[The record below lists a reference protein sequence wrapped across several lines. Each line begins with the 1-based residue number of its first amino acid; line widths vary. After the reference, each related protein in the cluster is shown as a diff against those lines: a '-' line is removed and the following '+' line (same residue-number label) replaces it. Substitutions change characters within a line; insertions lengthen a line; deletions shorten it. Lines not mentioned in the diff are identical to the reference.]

1 MRLVALVRMTDTMG
15 KETIELFK
23 QFEDCNFDKYKG
35 PWGVQEKLDGVPIL
49 IRREAGSIKA
59 LTRQGEYVSSLDH
72 ILEYA
77 VRLLLDDRAFIVGE
91 VYCRGMPFK
100 DISGLVR
107 AHKAQDASRNLRLYV
122 FDGDIWPSR
131 GDGWLDRQ
139 RAIALGLTTLAGHS
153 SDALLA
159 APIQSLPYAVT
170 NEPAFAHELLAA
182 TIKDNPQCEG
192 VVLHDINK
200 TWQPGKRLWTG
211 LKLKPK
217 PTIDL
222 KVVGFEEAISKHGE
236 PMGMVGRINCELNTL
251 RNGKLETSVIG
262 VGPGALTHTQRR
274 GLWSVRNSP
283 IFWAH
288 TRIAEVQY
296 MKDDTY
302 DALRQPVFVRFRGDK
317 SEPDCIAKGPV
328 VGPVLHEA
336 SMACRE
342 EV

>member
-1 MRLVALVRMTDTMG
+1 MRLVALVRMTDIMG

-23 QFEDCNFDKYKG
+23 QFEDCNFNKYKG
-35 PWGVQEKLDGVPIL
+35 PWGVQEKLDGVPVCIT
-49 IRREAGSIKA
+49 REPTGIV
-59 LTRQGEYVSSLDH
+59 LRTRQGETVSSLPH
-72 ILEYA
+72 IAEYA
-77 VRLLLDDRAFIVGE
+77 SRLLLTLGSFVVGE
-91 VYCRGMPFK
+91 VYSRGMPFK
-100 DISGLVR
+100 DISGHVR
-107 AHKAQDASRNLRLYV
+107 KHAADEHTRKLKLYV
-122 FDGDIWPSR
+122 FDGDLWLR
-131 GDGWLDRQ
+131 ETGWIDRQ
-139 RAIALGLTTLAGHS
+139 RAIALGLTILAGHS

-170 NEPAFAHELLAA
+170 NDPWFAHELLEE
-182 TIKDNPQCEG
+182 TLKDNPQCEG

-336 SMACRE
+336 SVACRE